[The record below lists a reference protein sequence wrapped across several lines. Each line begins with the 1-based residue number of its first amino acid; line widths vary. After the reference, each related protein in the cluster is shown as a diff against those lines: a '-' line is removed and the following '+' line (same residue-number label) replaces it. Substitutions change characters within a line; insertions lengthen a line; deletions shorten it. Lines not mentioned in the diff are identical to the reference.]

1 MADMKLAARTQSI
14 LLDCICYLYVV
25 LFVYAAVSK
34 LLDFENF
41 QVQLGQSPLLSAYA
55 GYIAWIVPIVEIII
69 ALLLLSSKFKYVG
82 LILAYSLMIM
92 FTTYI
97 ILILNFSPFIPCSC
111 GGVLSK
117 LGWTEH
123 LIFNIAFVI
132 MAFIGAVLHHCT
144 FEMGSVKKDIL
155 NFRNKSAIFLLI
167 VTGSIS
173 VAFIISLY
181 LLSEN
186 EIHRSNSFIRRYPH
200 HPVTMLKG
208 YNIKYNSYYIAGAT
222 NGRIYLGNTT
232 APRQILVIDT
242 LLTEAKNLRVEIE
255 GKQDYPFK
263 SVQVRVNSPYFYL
276 ADGTV
281 PVIYRGKISDWCATP
296 LTNIKTY
303 FSVFEPIDSTLFA
316 IRSIDTAESLNI
328 LGTLNTA
335 ESNAFKQ
342 VSGMLQKRIDGI
354 FDTDGKLLYNYQLKK
369 MVYVYYYRNQAVIA
383 SSDLKTFQGLKTIDT
398 VSQVPIH
405 FAYLRS
411 TGEKKFVRQPPMIQQ
426 GAATYEKYLFTMSN
440 RLGKFEAESMLKEA
454 SIIDVYDLQK
464 STYEFSFYLY
474 DYKNEKVENF
484 QVYNNLLIG
493 ITKHYIVLYR
503 LKSSH
508 FDLK

>member
-1 MADMKLAARTQSI
+1 MKLNASTQSI
-14 LLDCICYLYVV
+14 IVNSICLLYVV

-55 GYIAWIVPIVEIII
+55 SYIAWMVPTVEIII
-69 ALLLLSSKFKYVG
+69 VLLLISSKFKYEG
-82 LILAYSLMIM
+82 LIFAYSLMVM

-97 ILILNFSPFIPCSC
+97 IIILNFSPFVPCSC

-132 MAFIGAVLHHCT
+132 IGSTGAVLHHLS
-144 FEMGSVKKDIL
+144 FEISSLKKVMFTI
-155 NFRNKSAIFLLI
+155 RNKSTIILL
-167 VTGSIS
+167 VTTGTIS
-173 VAFIISLY
+173 TVFIISLY

-186 EIHRSNSFIRRYPH
+186 EIHRNNSFIRSYPH
-200 HPVTMLKG
+200 HPVAMLKG
-208 YNIKYNSYYIAGAT
+208 YPIKYNSYYIAGVS
-222 NGRIYLGNTT
+222 NGLIYLGNTT

-242 LLTEAKNLRVEIE
+242 LLTEAKTLRIQVE

-263 SVQVRVNSPYFYL
+263 SVQVRVKAPYFYMS
-276 ADGTV
+276 DGTV
-281 PVIYRGKISDWCATP
+281 PIIYRGSIKDWHAKP
-296 LTNIKTY
+296 LTNTKNY
-303 FSVFEPIDSTLFA
+303 FSSLEPIDSNQFA
-316 IRSIDTAESLNI
+316 IRSIDQKKGTTI
-328 LGTLNTA
+328 LGILNTDK
-335 ESNAFKQ
+335 SNTFKQ
-342 VSGMLQKRIDGI
+342 ATGMLQKRIDGI
-354 FDTDGKLLYNYQLKK
+354 FDTDGKLIYNYQSKK
-369 MVYVYYYRNQAVIA
+369 MVYVYYYRNQAVI
-383 SSDLKTFQGLKTIDT
+383 SNSDLKTIHQLKTIDT
-398 VSQVPIH
+398 VTQVPIQ
-405 FAYLRS
+405 FAYLHS
-411 TGEKKFVRQPPMIQQ
+411 TGEKKFAKQPPMIQE
-426 GAATYEKYLFTMSN
+426 GAATYGTYLFTMSN

-474 DYKNEKVENF
+474 NYKNEKIENF
-484 QVYNNLLIG
+484 QIYSNLLIG
-493 ITKHYIVLYR
+493 ITKHYLVIYR

>member
-1 MADMKLAARTQSI
+1 MKLPTTI
-14 LLDCICYLYVV
+14 KTIIIETVCLLYVL

-55 GYIAWIVPIVEIII
+55 SYIAWIVPLVEIII
-69 ALLLLSSKFKYVG
+69 VLLLLSSKFKYEG
-82 LILAYSLMIM
+82 LILAYSLMIL
-92 FTTYI
+92 FTIYI
-97 ILILNFSPFIPCSC
+97 IIILNFSPFVPCSC

-132 MAFIGAVLHHCT
+132 LAFIGAVLYHGT
-144 FEMGSVKKDIL
+144 FEMSSAKMDIL
-155 NFRNKSAIFLLI
+155 NIRNKSALFLLV
-167 VTGSIS
+167 VTGIIS
-173 VAFIISLY
+173 VVLIVSLY

-186 EIHRSNSFIRRYPH
+186 EIHRNNSFIRRYPP
-200 HPVTMLKG
+200 HPVAMIKG
-208 YNIKYNSYYIAGAT
+208 YDIKYNSYYIAGAA
-222 NGRIYLGNTT
+222 NGRIYLGNRT

-242 LLTEAKNLRVEIE
+242 LLTEAKTLRVQVE

-263 SVQVRVNSPYFYL
+263 SVQVRVKFPYFYL

-281 PVIYRGKISDWCATP
+281 PVVYRGKISDWRATP
-296 LTNIKTY
+296 LTNIKNY
-303 FSVFEPIDSTLFA
+303 FSAFEPIDSTLFA
-316 IRSIDTAESLNI
+316 IRSIHTVEGLNI

-335 ESNAFKQ
+335 ERTAFKQ
-342 VSGMLQKRIDGI
+342 VAGMLQKRIDGI
-354 FDTDGKLLYNYQLKK
+354 FDTDGKLLYNYQFKK
-369 MVYVYYYRNQAVIA
+369 LVYVYYYRNQAVIT

-398 VSQVPIH
+398 VRQVPIQ
-405 FAYLRS
+405 FAYLHT
-411 TGEKKFVRQPPMIQQ
+411 TGEKKFAKQPPMIQQ
-426 GAATYEKYLFTMSN
+426 DAASYGKYLFTMSN

-464 STYEFSFYLY
+464 NTYEFSFYLY
-474 DYKNEKVENF
+474 NYKNEKVENF
-484 QVYNNLLIG
+484 QIYSNLLIG

-503 LKSSH
+503 LKGSH

>member
-1 MADMKLAARTQSI
+1 MKPKNNTKSVAI
-14 LLDCICYLYVV
+14 EIICLLYVV

-41 QVQLGQSPLLSAYA
+41 KVQLGQSPLLSAFTD
-55 GYIAWIVPIVEIII
+55 YIAWIVPTLEIII
-69 ALLLLSSKFKYVG
+69 VLLLLSSKFKYEG

-97 ILILNFSPFIPCSC
+97 IIILNFSPFVPCSC
-111 GGVLSK
+111 GGVLAK

-123 LIFNIAFVI
+123 LIFNITFVI
-132 MAFIGAVLHHCT
+132 MAFIGAVLHHGT
-144 FEMGSVKKDIL
+144 FEMSSAKKDIL
-155 NFRNKSAIFLLI
+155 NIRNKSVKFLLV
-167 VTGSIS
+167 VTGNIS
-173 VAFIISLY
+173 VALIVSLY

-186 EIHRSNSFIRRYPH
+186 EIHRNNSFIRRYPH
-200 HPVTMLKG
+200 HPIALSKG
-208 YNIKYNSYYIAGAT
+208 LNIKYNSYYIAGIA

-242 LLTEAKNLRVEIE
+242 SLTEAKTLRVQVE

-263 SVQVRVNSPYFYL
+263 SVQVRVKFPYFYL

-281 PVIYRGKISDWCATP
+281 PIVYRGKISDWRATP
-296 LTNIKTY
+296 MTNIKNY
-303 FSVFEPIDSTLFA
+303 FSAFEPIDSSLFA
-316 IRSIDTAESLNI
+316 IRSIDTAANLSI

-335 ESNAFKQ
+335 KPNTFKQ

-369 MVYVYYYRNQAVIA
+369 MIYVYYYRNQAVIS
-383 SSDLKTFQGLKTIDT
+383 SSDLKTFQKLKTIDT
-398 VSQVPIH
+398 VSQVPIQ
-405 FAYLRS
+405 FAYLHT
-411 TGEKKFVRQPPMIQQ
+411 TGEKKFAKQPAMIQQ
-426 GAATYEKYLFTMSN
+426 GGATYGKYLFSMSN

-454 SIIDVYDLQK
+454 SIIDVYDLLK

-474 DYKNEKVENF
+474 NYKNEKVENF
-484 QVYNNLLIG
+484 QIYNNLLIG
-493 ITKHYIVLYR
+493 ITKHYIVIYR
-503 LKSSH
+503 LKRSH

>member
-1 MADMKLAARTQSI
+1 MKLSTSTKSI
-14 LLDCICYLYVV
+14 LVNSICLMYVL

-55 GYIAWIVPIVEIII
+55 SYVAWIVPAAEIII
-69 ALLLLSSKFKYVG
+69 ALLLLSSKFKYEG
-82 LILAYSLMIM
+82 LILAYSLMIL

-97 ILILNFSPFIPCSC
+97 IIILNFSPFVPCSC

-123 LIFNIAFVI
+123 LIFNIVFAVI
-132 MAFIGAVLHHCT
+132 AVVGVILHHSN
-144 FEMGSVKKDIL
+144 FEISPSKQSVQNI
-155 NFRNKSAIFLLI
+155 RNKSAIILLV

-173 VAFIISLY
+173 AVFIISLY

-186 EIHRSNSFIRRYPH
+186 EIHRNNSFIRRYPH
-200 HPVTMLKG
+200 HPVAMIKG
-208 YNIKYNSYYIAGAT
+208 YSIKYNSYYIAGAA

-242 LLTEAKNLRVEIE
+242 LLKEAKTLMVQVE

-263 SVQVRVNSPYFYL
+263 AVQVRVKFPYFYL
-276 ADGTV
+276 VDGTV
-281 PVIYRGKISDWCATP
+281 PVVYRGKISDWRATL
-296 LTNIKTY
+296 LTNIKNY

-316 IRSIDTAESLNI
+316 IRSIDTAQSLNI

-335 ESNAFKQ
+335 EPTVFKQ
-342 VSGMLQKRIDGI
+342 VPGMLQKRIDGI
-354 FDTDGKLLYNYQLKK
+354 FDTDGKLIYNYQLKK
-369 MVYVYYYRNQAVIA
+369 IVYVYYYRNQAVIA
-383 SSDLKTFQGLKTIDT
+383 SSDLKTFQELKTIDT
-398 VSQVPIH
+398 VSQVPIQ
-405 FAYLRS
+405 FAYLHT
-411 TGEKKFVRQPPMIQQ
+411 TGEKKFSKQPPMIQL
-426 GAATYEKYLFTMSN
+426 GAATFGKYLFTMSN

-474 DYKNEKVENF
+474 NYKNEKVESF
-484 QVYNNLLIG
+484 QIYSNLLIG
-493 ITKHYIVLYR
+493 ITKHYIVIYR

>member
-1 MADMKLAARTQSI
+1 MKSRQQIKTIIIETVCLLYI
-14 LLDCICYLYVV
+14 L

-41 QVQLGQSPLLSAYA
+41 QIQLGQSPLLSAYA
-55 GYIAWIVPIVEIII
+55 GYIAWIVPAAEISIV
-69 ALLLLSSKFKYVG
+69 LLLFSSKFKYEG
-82 LILAYSLMIM
+82 LILAFGLMIM

-97 ILILNFSPFIPCSC
+97 IIILNFSPFVPCSC

-123 LIFNIAFVI
+123 LIFNVAFVV
-132 MAFIGAVLHHCT
+132 MAFVGVVLHHSN
-144 FEMGSVKKDIL
+144 FEISPAKKFIL
-155 NFRNKSAIFLLI
+155 NIRNKSAIPLLF
-167 VTGSIS
+167 VTGSLS
-173 VAFIISLY
+173 AVFIISLY

-186 EIHRSNSFIRRYPH
+186 EIHRNNSFIRRYPH
-200 HPVTMLKG
+200 HPVAMIKG
-208 YNIKYNSYYIAGAT
+208 YNIKYNSYYIAGVA

-242 LLTEAKNLRVEIE
+242 LLTEAQILRIRVD

-263 SVQVRVNSPYFYL
+263 SVQVRVKSPYFYL

-281 PVIYRGKISDWCATP
+281 PIIYRGKIGDWRAMP
-296 LTNIKTY
+296 LTNIKNY
-303 FSVFEPIDSTLFA
+303 FSSLEPIDSSLFA
-316 IRSIDTAESLNI
+316 IRSIDRAKSINI
-328 LGTLNTA
+328 LGTLNTG
-335 ESNAFKQ
+335 ESNGFKQ
-342 VSGMLQKRIDGI
+342 ASDMLQKRIDGI
-354 FDTDGKLLYNYQLKK
+354 FDTDGKLIYNYQLKK

-383 SSDLKTFQGLKTIDT
+383 SSDLKTFQRLKTIDT
-398 VSQVPIH
+398 VSQVPIQ
-405 FAYLRS
+405 FAYLHSR
-411 TGEKKFVRQPPMIQQ
+411 GEKKFAKQPPMIQE
-426 GAATYEKYLFTMSN
+426 GAATYGKYLFTMSN

-464 STYEFSFYLY
+464 NTYEFSFYLY
-474 DYKNEKVENF
+474 NYKNEKVENF
-484 QVYNNLLIG
+484 QIYNKLLIG
-493 ITKHYIVLYR
+493 ITKHYIVTYR

>member
-1 MADMKLAARTQSI
+1 MKSSQQIKTIIIETVCL
-14 LLDCICYLYVV
+14 LYVL
-25 LFVYAAVSK
+25 LFAYAAISK

-41 QVQLGQSPLLSAYA
+41 QIQLGQSPLLSAYA
-55 GYIAWIVPIVEIII
+55 SYIAWIVPASEIII
-69 ALLLLSSKFKYVG
+69 VLLLLFSKFKYEG
-82 LILAYSLMIM
+82 LLLAYSLMIM

-97 ILILNFSPFIPCSC
+97 IIILNFSPFVPCSC

-123 LIFNIAFVI
+123 LIFNIAFAV
-132 MAFIGAVLHHCT
+132 MAFVGVVLHHSN
-144 FEMGSVKKDIL
+144 FEISPAKKYIL
-155 NFRNKSAIFLLI
+155 NIRNKSAIFLLV

-173 VAFIISLY
+173 AVFIISLY

-186 EIHRSNSFIRRYPH
+186 EIHRNNSFIRRYPH
-200 HPVTMLKG
+200 HPVAMIKG
-208 YNIKYNSYYIAGAT
+208 YNVKYNSYYIAGAA

-242 LLTEAKNLRVEIE
+242 LLTEAKTLRVQVE

-263 SVQVRVNSPYFYL
+263 SVQVRVKFPYFYL

-281 PVIYRGKISDWCATP
+281 PVVYRGKISNWRATP
-296 LTNIKTY
+296 LTNTKNY
-303 FSVFEPIDSTLFA
+303 FSAFEPIDSTLFA
-316 IRSIDTAESLNI
+316 IRSIDAAQSLNI

-335 ESNAFKQ
+335 ERNAFKP

-398 VSQVPIH
+398 VSQVPIQ
-405 FAYLRS
+405 FAYLHT
-411 TGEKKFVRQPPMIQQ
+411 TGEKKFAKQPPMIQQ
-426 GAATYEKYLFTMSN
+426 GAATYGKYLFTMSN

-474 DYKNEKVENF
+474 NYKNEKVENF
-484 QVYNNLLIG
+484 QIYNNLLIG
-493 ITKHYIVLYR
+493 ITKHYIVIYR